1 MLILIVPKFII
12 KSLTSKP
19 ITILNIYKYKNILNY
34 DIDLEN
40 MKYINK
46 YIYINKFIRQPD

>member
-12 KSLTSKP
+12 KSFTSKP

>member
-1 MLILIVPKFII
+1 MI

-19 ITILNIYKYKNILNY
+19 ITILNIYKYKNLLNY

-40 MKYINK
+40 MNI
-46 YIYINKFIRQPD
+46 